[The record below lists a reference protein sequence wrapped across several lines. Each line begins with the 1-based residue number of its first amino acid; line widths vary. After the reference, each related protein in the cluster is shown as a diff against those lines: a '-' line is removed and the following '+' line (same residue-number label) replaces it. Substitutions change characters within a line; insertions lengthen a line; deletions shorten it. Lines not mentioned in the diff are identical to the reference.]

1 MCFLVKN
8 SSADANEAVLP
19 SELSSIILDEIG
31 CLVQCQYLS
40 HAQVIEVTTVLRD
53 CKIS

>member
-8 SSADANEAVLP
+8 SFADANEAVPP

-31 CLVQCQYLS
+31 LVQCQYLYR
-40 HAQVIEVTTVLRD
+40 AQVIEVATVLRD